1 MSILAVA
8 FVGWL
13 VFEGINDMRGGNVGG
28 DINPVVGEVA
38 GNDIRYN
45 DWNSFHQNQ
54 LAVMRQTG
62 RVMTDEDLRIV
73 ENHAWE
79 SLINATL
86 LECELDRLGIQVTDS
101 EVRQAFFT
109 QPPQEMMSHA
119 AFQTDGQFD
128 IDKYR
133 RFFTDPST
141 DETQLLQIE
150 NY

>member
-73 ENHAWE
+73 ENQAWE

-86 LECELDRLGIQVTDS
+86 LEGELDRLGI
-101 EVRQAFFT
+101 
-109 QPPQEMMSHA
+109 H
-119 AFQTDGQFD
+119 
-128 IDKYR
+128 
-133 RFFTDPST
+133 RFGSATSLLYST
-141 DETQLLQIE
+141 TARDDESCSIPDRWPV
-150 NY
+150 